1 MPTQQTK
8 NTNGAHKYPH
18 LFEPIVLGDQVFRNR
33 IFASPTGH
41 QDLTLEGFTTPAS
54 WAYYE
59 RKARG
64 GAASVT
70 VGECVVSE
78 AAKGAD
84 WHIVMDNRLAY
95 HSLRSLTDAVTRHGA
110 VVSAELVHWGKYAN
124 CLPGNPRPAYGPVEC
139 DIVSPL
145 RTKHVQAFT
154 DKMIEEVIEQ
164 YANAAAFAKQ
174 CGFSMV
180 MIHGAHGWLIPQ
192 FVSPYTN
199 TRADRW
205 GGTFENRMRLPLAI
219 CDAIRKRVGKG
230 FPIEFRMS
238 AAESMENGYDLD
250 YGVKIARA
258 LDGHVDLINVSA
270 GHHMDDDA
278 FSVMCPS
285 MFRDDEC
292 NVKFAAEIKKHVRT
306 PVATVGAINDPAGM
320 EEILASGQADIIELG
335 RAILCDPDLPNKV
348 REGREDEIRRCMRCM
363 SCFSS
368 LIRNGQYWCAINPKT
383 GRELEYKYEFPR
395 AEPKRVLVIG
405 GGVGGMQAALTCA
418 EAGHEVILCEKDD
431 RLGGSLLCEEKVPF
445 KKHMMDY
452 LHFQERNV
460 KKNPR
465 IEVRLNTEVTRD
477 SAKSMGV
484 DAIICSIGAGPIT
497 PEIPGIEK
505 ATSAEEVLRDIDRAG
520 KKVAIIG
527 AGLAGCE
534 LGIYLAMN
542 GREVEIVEMTDQ
554 INDNGNF
561 LHVQCMGTF
570 LRKHKV
576 NISFNTKAIEVT
588 DKGLVCEGPDGV
600 KTFEADTVV
609 YAVGQKPLREEAFA
623 LSSCARQFYQ
633 IGDCNV
639 PRNIGAATNT
649 AFTIALDIGRQFQ
662 E

>member
-1 MPTQQTK
+1 M
-8 NTNGAHKYPH
+8 NGAHKYPH

-84 WHIVMDNRLAY
+84 WHIVMDNRLAV
-95 HSLRSLTDAVTRHGA
+95 HSLCSLADAVAKHGA

-124 CLPGNPRPAYGPVEC
+124 CLPGNPRPAYGPMEC
-139 DIVSPL
+139 DIAGLHSG
-145 RTKHVQAFT
+145 TKHVRAFT
-154 DKMIEEVIEQ
+154 DEMIQEVIEQ
-164 YANAAAFAKQ
+164 FANAADFAKQ
-174 CGFSMV
+174 CGFTMV

-199 TRADRW
+199 TRTDRW
-205 GGTFENRMRLPLAI
+205 GGSFENRMRLPLGI

-238 AAESMENGYDLD
+238 GSESMENGYDID
-250 YGVKIARA
+250 YGVKIAQA
-258 LDGHVDLINVSA
+258 LDGHVDLIHVSA
-270 GHHMDDDA
+270 GHHVDDDA

-306 PVATVGAINDPAGM
+306 PVATVGAINDPARM
-320 EEILASGQADIIELG
+320 EEILASGQADIVELG
-335 RAILCDPDLPNKV
+335 RALISDPDLPNKI
-348 REGREDEIRRCMRCM
+348 REGREDEIRHCMRCM

-368 LIRNGQYWCAINPKT
+368 LIRNGQYWCTINPKA

-395 AEPKRVLVIG
+395 PEPKRVLVIG
-405 GGVGGMQAALTCA
+405 GGVGGMQAALICA
-418 EAGHEVILCEKDD
+418 EAGHEVILCEKGG

-445 KKHMMDY
+445 KKHMTDY
-452 LHFQERNV
+452 LRLQERNV

-465 IEVRLNTEVTRD
+465 IDVRLNIEVTQEL
-477 SAKSMGV
+477 AKSMGV
-484 DAIICSIGAGPIT
+484 DAIICSIGAGPIV
-497 PEIPGIEK
+497 PKIPGIDK
-505 ATSAEEVLRDIDRAG
+505 AVSAEEVLRDIDKAG
-520 KKVAIIG
+520 KKLVIIG
-527 AGLAGCE
+527 AGLVGCE

-542 GREVEIVEMTDQ
+542 GREAEIVEMTDH
-554 INDNGNF
+554 ISDNGNF
-561 LHVQCMGTF
+561 LHAQCSGTF

-576 NISFNTKAIEVT
+576 KISFNTKAIEVI
-588 DKGLVCEGPDGV
+588 DKGLVCEGPDGTR
-600 KTFEADTVV
+600 TFEADTVV
-609 YAVGQKPLREEAFA
+609 YAVGQKPLREAAFA
-623 LSSCARQFYQ
+623 LSSSAQQFYQ

-639 PRNIGAATNT
+639 PRDIGAATNA
-649 AFTIALDIGRQFQ
+649 AFTIAHDIGRQFQ

>member
-1 MPTQQTK
+1 MSTVRTK
-8 NTNGAHKYPH
+8 ITNGTRKYPH
-18 LFEPIVLGDQVFRNR
+18 LFKPIVLGDQVFRNR

-54 WAYYE
+54 WAFYE

-95 HSLRSLTDAVTRHGA
+95 HSLWSLTDAVKRHGA

-139 DIVSPL
+139 DIVSHMA
-145 RTKHVQAFT
+145 TGHVRAFT
-154 DKMIEEVIEQ
+154 DEMIEEVIGQ
-164 YANAAAFAKQ
+164 FANAAAFAKR
-174 CGFSMV
+174 CGFTMV

-199 TRADRW
+199 TRTDRW
-205 GGTFENRMRLPLAI
+205 GGSFENRIRLPLAI
-219 CDAIRKRVGKG
+219 CDAVRAKVGKG

-238 AAESMENGYDLD
+238 GSESMENGYDID
-250 YGVKIARA
+250 YGIEIAKA
-258 LDGHVDLINVSA
+258 LDGHVDLIHVSA
-270 GHHMDDDA
+270 GHHMEDDA

-285 MFRDDEC
+285 MFREDEC
-292 NVKFAAEIKKHVRT
+292 NVRFAAEIKKHVRT
-306 PVATVGAINDPAGM
+306 PVATVGAINDPARM
-320 EEILASGQADIIELG
+320 EDILASGRADVVELG
-335 RAILCDPDLPNKV
+335 RAILCDPDLPNKI

-368 LIRNGQYWCAINPKT
+368 LISCGQYWCAINPT
-383 GRELEYKYEFPR
+383 AGRELEYKYELPA

-405 GGVGGMQAALTCA
+405 GGVGGMEAALACA
-418 EAGHEVILCEKDD
+418 GSGHDVILCEKGD

-445 KKHMMDY
+445 KRHMMDY
-452 LHFQERNV
+452 LRFQEANV
-460 KKNPR
+460 KKNSR
-465 IEVRLNTEVTRD
+465 IEVRLDTEVTRE
-477 SAKSMGV
+477 SAASMGV
-484 DAIICSIGAGPIT
+484 DAVICSIGAGPIV

-505 ATSAEEVLRDIDRAG
+505 AVSAEEVLRDIDRAG
-520 KKVAIIG
+520 RRVVIIG

-542 GREVEIVEMTDQ
+542 GRETRIVEMTGR
-554 INDNGNF
+554 INDGGNF
-561 LHVQCMGTF
+561 LHAQSMGTF
-570 LRKHKV
+570 LRKHEV
-576 NISFNTKAIEVT
+576 EIVFDTKAIEVT
-588 DKGLVCEGPDGV
+588 GRGLVCEGPDGAR
-600 KTFEADTVV
+600 TFEADTVV

-623 LSSCARQFYQ
+623 FASCAPRFYQ
-633 IGDCNV
+633 IGDCVV
-639 PRNIGAATNT
+639 PANIAEATKT
-649 AFTIALDIGRQFQ
+649 AFTIARDIGR
-662 E
+662 